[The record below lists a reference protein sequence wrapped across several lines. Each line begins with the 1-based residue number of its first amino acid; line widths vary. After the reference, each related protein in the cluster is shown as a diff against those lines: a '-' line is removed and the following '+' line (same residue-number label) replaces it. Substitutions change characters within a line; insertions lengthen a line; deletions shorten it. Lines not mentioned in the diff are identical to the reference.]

1 MKNFLGD
8 IVKNFS
14 PFSRHNKR
22 SPQHRGIDSG
32 GTISTALDART
43 RGKARSPKHG
53 GLALDGSDPSERPHV
68 AARPTTPDYTSMTVR
83 ALRDDAKGRG
93 YRGLSRLRK
102 AELVSLLVEDDS

>member
-22 SPQHRGIDSG
+22 SPQHRGVASG
-32 GTISTALDART
+32 GSIPTSQ
-43 RGKARSPKHG
+43 GKARSPKHG
-53 GLALDGSDPSERPHV
+53 GLALDGSDPYERPHV
-68 AARPTTPDYTSMTVR
+68 AARPTTPDYASMTVR
-83 ALRDDAKGRG
+83 ALRSDAKERG